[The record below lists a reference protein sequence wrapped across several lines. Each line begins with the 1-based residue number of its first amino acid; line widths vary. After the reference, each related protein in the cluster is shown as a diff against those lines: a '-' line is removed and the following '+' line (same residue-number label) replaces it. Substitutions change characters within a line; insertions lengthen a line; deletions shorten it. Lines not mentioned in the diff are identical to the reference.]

1 MLEKMK
7 SMKHIIILYYVGV
20 GLTFLLFMYVVPT
33 DASMDRTIQIVLAI
47 YLFVFPVVFLYT
59 LRYALHVFLF
69 VLAFISGFYGF
80 YHHSIDD
87 HSISN
92 ALYFTFRLYL
102 LDLADVFT
110 RDGSSPVRYPLLL
123 EIARWAAASYTI
135 STIFIAMYRSL
146 EKRILL
152 FLAQSIG
159 KHHIIFGFNEKS
171 YMLIQDLS
179 AHKKRV
185 IVVDEK
191 FTPDTQNMLEKMKVI
206 VIQAPMDNRD
216 IFKTIGVKKAESMS
230 LFHERD
236 QQSLD
241 VLMNLEKFSQIEKV
255 HLRLTKLLIHIE
267 DYRYR
272 RELLS
277 FLEKI
282 DHFSFHV
289 EVINVYEEMARQ
301 FWRKHQS
308 IFQLTDDV
316 HMLVVG
322 YDAFG
327 KQLISE
333 AEKTFQQIDTKQTLQ
348 VTVLDNFPERT
359 LSGNIEKVPFHIE
372 KDSLEAV
379 ISAHERRFTHIFI
392 CLDEDYIDLMEG
404 IELSEIFAETP
415 IYMNFTDEHIEQ
427 TLMIATTKTEKSL
440 YSAGMK
446 QDILTKDYLNI

>member
-1 MLEKMK
+1 
-7 SMKHIIILYYVGV
+7 H
-20 GLTFLLFMYVVPT
+20 LL
-33 DASMDRTIQIVLAI
+33 S
-47 YLFVFPVVFLYT
+47 
-59 LRYALHVFLF
+59 
-69 VLAFISGFYGF
+69 
-80 YHHSIDD
+80 
-87 HSISN
+87 
-92 ALYFTFRLYL
+92 YL
-102 LDLADVFT
+102 LYINYFPSRRSSDL
-110 RDGSSPVRYPLLL
+110 
-123 EIARWAAASYTI
+123 
-135 STIFIAMYRSL
+135 
-146 EKRILL
+146 
-152 FLAQSIG
+152 
-159 KHHIIFGFNEKS
+159 
-171 YMLIQDLS
+171 
-179 AHKKRV
+179 
-185 IVVDEK
+185 
-191 FTPDTQNMLEKMKVI
+191 
-206 VIQAPMDNRD
+206 
-216 IFKTIGVKKAESMS
+216 
-230 LFHERD
+230 
-236 QQSLD
+236 
-241 VLMNLEKFSQIEKV
+241 
-255 HLRLTKLLIHIE
+255 
-267 DYRYR
+267 

-333 AEKTFQQIDTKQTLQ
+333 AEKAFQKTDTKQTLQ
-348 VTVLDNFPERT
+348 VTVLDDFPERT
-359 LSGNIEKVPFHIE
+359 LSGSIEKVPFHIE